1 MAAGSVKRVTPEG
14 TEPIA
19 EEHPHGGDWLR
30 DIVLGLN
37 DGLVTTLVFVMTFSS
52 ATDHRQI
59 VLVSALA
66 EMFAGG
72 ISMGFGG
79 FLAAQAEAEVRAKRT
94 ATERHEIEHEPEEER
109 SELRAIYRGKG
120 FNGPLLDQIVAHQTA
135 TPERWLAAMLH
146 DEHGMTVAEPPA
158 PLRSGIT
165 VGMAFVVGAIV
176 PVLPFLFGESTLV
189 AKGLSLV
196 AAAAAAIGL
205 GALKSRH
212 TLKTALRS
220 GLEFLLIALLG
231 TGFGLLIGRL
241 LHP

>member
-1 MAAGSVKRVTPEG
+1 M
-14 TEPIA
+14 A
-19 EEHPHGGDWLR
+19 EEHPHGGDSLR

-52 ATDHRQI
+52 VTNNREI

-79 FLAAQAEAEVRAKRT
+79 FLAAQAVGEVRAKRT
-94 ATERHEIEHEPEEER
+94 AIERHEIEHEPEEER
-109 SELRAIYRGKG
+109 SELRAIYRRKG
-120 FNGPLLDQIVAHQTA
+120 FNGELLDQIVAHQTA

-146 DEHGMTVAEPPA
+146 DEHGMTTAEPRS
-158 PLRSGIT
+158 PLRSGVT
-165 VGMAFVVGAIV
+165 VGLAFVAGAFV
-176 PVLPFLFGESTLV
+176 PVLPFLFGEPTLV
-189 AKGLSLV
+189 AKVLSLV
-196 AAAAAAIGL
+196 AAAAAAIAL

-212 TLKTALRS
+212 TLKTAVRS

-231 TGFGLLIGRL
+231 TGFGILIGRL
-241 LHP
+241 LQP

>member
-1 MAAGSVKRVTPEG
+1 MT
-14 TEPIA
+14 

-52 ATDHRQI
+52 VTSDRHI

-72 ISMGFGG
+72 VSMGFGG
-79 FLAAQAEAEVRAKRT
+79 FLAAQAEGEIRAKRT

-109 SELRAIYRGKG
+109 SELRAIYRRKG
-120 FNGPLLDQIVAHQTA
+120 FSGMLLDQIVAHQTA

-146 DEHGMTVAEPPA
+146 DEHGMTAGEPHP
-158 PLRSGIT
+158 PLRSGLTI
-165 VGMAFVVGAIV
+165 GFAFIVGAVV
-176 PVLPFLFGESTLV
+176 PVLPFLFAEPTLV
-189 AKGLSLV
+189 AKVLSLV

-231 TGFGLLIGRL
+231 TGFGILIGHL
-241 LHP
+241 LHA